1 VIDPSEIELQ
11 LTQVADALAELY
23 DLLERYASP
32 WYTQEHHARIESI
45 LRGLKSYN
53 EKVDFLSSRT
63 PMKLYDSGGL

>member
-1 VIDPSEIELQ
+1 MIDPSEIELQ

-45 LRGLKSYN
+45 LRGLKKLERESGFPFESYAN
-53 EKVDFLSSRT
+53 EVV
-63 PMKLYDSGGL
+63 